1 MQAQKPHLV
10 PEETINTFH
19 KKAVCIPILQA
30 HIHENGAL
38 PSLCKTQHRG
48 EREGKKSAETLVLKI
63 EMKIEAAKER
73 WQTFHRILQQFQQQ
87 MKA

>member
-1 MQAQKPHLV
+1 MKMECYLHSAKHSTGGK
-10 PEETINTFH
+10 EKE
-19 KKAVCIPILQA
+19 
-30 HIHENGAL
+30 
-38 PSLCKTQHRG
+38 
-48 EREGKKSAETLVLKI
+48 KKSAETLVLKI